1 MTRAVRRG
9 ILTER
14 QGIGHGEIPAEVVEM
29 RVRFADVYA
38 ATTIVVLAMTLAP
51 ALAAQS
57 TTAQSAKPDP
67 AVTHPAAQQ
76 SSPAARS
83 VVAPPLHPAS
93 AANAPVAQQSP
104 SGPGPAPA
112 APTPKYFV
120 VPAGTRLPLVL
131 HNAITTRSARP
142 GDPVYLETLFPI
154 VIDSRILIPAGSY
167 VSGEV
172 TEAKR
177 PGRIHGRGQI
187 KIKLDNLIL
196 PNGYEASFN
205 SSPTDAGTGGNET
218 VGKEGAITG
227 DSNKGGDART
237 VLETTMAGA
246 GLGGIVGR
254 SGEGAGIGAGVGVA
268 AGLLAV
274 LLTRGPEAE
283 LPRGTTLD
291 VMTNRPLYLLSSKAN
306 FTTPGQASTLAGP
319 PDREP
324 RGRAGIIPY

>member
-1 MTRAVRRG
+1 MK
-9 ILTER
+9 
-14 QGIGHGEIPAEVVEM
+14 
-29 RVRFADVYA
+29 VRFAGIYA
-38 ATTIVVLAMTLAP
+38 ATIIVALALAP

-57 TTAQSAKPDP
+57 TAAQSAKPEPTDP
-67 AVTHPAAQQ
+67 TAAHPAAQQ
-76 SSPAARS
+76 SSPTARS
-83 VVAPPLHPAS
+83 TGAPPSNPAS
-93 AANAPVAQQSP
+93 AANASAAQTPSMPV
-104 SGPGPAPA
+104 PAPG

-131 HNAITTRSARP
+131 HNAITTRSAQP

-154 VIDSRILIPAGSY
+154 IVDSRILIPAGSY
-167 VSGEV
+167 VSGEI

-205 SSPTDAGTGGNET
+205 ASPTDAGTGGNET
-218 VGKEGAITG
+218 VGKEGTITG
-227 DSNKGGDART
+227 DSNKAGDAGT

-254 SGEGAGIGAGVGVA
+254 SGEGAGIGAGAGVA

-319 PDREP
+319 PNREP
-324 RGRAGIIPY
+324 RRRAGLIPY